1 MLSLKSIKQDSKF
14 NVLPAKKI
22 ESFHRELVNFSHVL
36 YEVDMDSKIEI
47 EKEAMDYIHEKLKK
61 GKTDT
66 FLYQNEEYT
75 LYGGYIA
82 KVRQTPPD
90 AK

>member
-1 MLSLKSIKQDSKF
+1 MLSIKSIKQNSKF

-22 ESFHRELVNFSHVL
+22 ESFHRESVNFNHVL

-47 EKEAMDYIHEKLKK
+47 EKEAVDYIYQKLKK

-75 LYGGYIA
+75 LFGGYIA